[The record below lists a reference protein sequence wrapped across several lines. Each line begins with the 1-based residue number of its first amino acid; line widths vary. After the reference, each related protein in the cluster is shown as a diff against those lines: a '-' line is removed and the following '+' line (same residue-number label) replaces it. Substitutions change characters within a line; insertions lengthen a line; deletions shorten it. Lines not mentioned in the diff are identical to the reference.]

1 MTQLEQLLVIIDRE
15 IKQKEWMQKQE
26 STLPRSQYYYTG
38 CIASLKYIKFIA
50 EKINGKDEQS
60 D

>member
-1 MTQLEQLLVIIDRE
+1 MTQLEQLMVIIDRE
-15 IKQKEWMQKQE
+15 IKQKVWMQKQE

-50 EKINGKDEQS
+50 EKMNQKDEHS
-60 D
+60 E

>member
-1 MTQLEQLLVIIDRE
+1 MVIIDRE
-15 IKQKEWMQKQE
+15 IKQKVWMQKQE

-50 EKINGKDEQS
+50 EKMNAKDEQS
-60 D
+60 E